1 MGGRGKDNEREGRDG
16 GGPVGKGR
24 EGGRKGWEGE
34 GRVGLGSTLHVLAT
48 RTRTHARTHA
58 CAPARIAHSHTNTIT
73 HPHTICTSPSPLSR
87 CGGCG
92 CLPPSHP
99 LSRSPQFLWLSGILS
114 GRRTGGVRSVART
127 KDRVDKSTQSL
138 CARLEHTAFRWEL
151 AASEHASSE
160 DRIITSHHQQTRA
173 NRMLKF
179 GARSIPAR
187 MHARKREE
195 RQHARECMRVRVRAC
210 VSGHGAHI
218 ARTTAQVRA

>member
-1 MGGRGKDNEREGRDG
+1 M
-16 GGPVGKGR
+16 
-24 EGGRKGWEGE
+24 
-34 GRVGLGSTLHVLAT
+34 GLGSTLHVLAT

-92 CLPPSHP
+92 CLPPSLP
-99 LSRSPQFLWLSGILS
+99 PSLPSAL
-114 GRRTGGVRSVART
+114 
-127 KDRVDKSTQSL
+127 TQSSIPL
-138 CARLEHTAFRWEL
+138 AVRDPQWETHRWSEKCSADQRQSRQKHAEPLRELEHTAFRWEL

-195 RQHARECMRVRVRAC
+195 RQHARECMRVRVRA
-210 VSGHGAHI
+210 
-218 ARTTAQVRA
+218 

>member
-1 MGGRGKDNEREGRDG
+1 MSWPRERG
-16 GGPVGKGR
+16 
-24 EGGRKGWEGE
+24 
-34 GRVGLGSTLHVLAT
+34 
-48 RTRTHARTHA
+48 RTHARTHA
-58 CAPARIAHSHTNTIT
+58 HQLVSLTRTQTPLHIRILSALLPPHSLVAVGVAASL
-73 HPHTICTSPSPLSR
+73 PP
-87 CGGCG
+87 

-151 AASEHASSE
+151 AASEDASSE